1 MKLFKIGKVVSIGK
15 TYVIL
20 ESNYTG
26 YIIYVANPERFEKD
40 KVMKMFIYEHRSE
53 YSSAIYGFKEFKERI
68 LFEDLLS
75 VSGIGP
81 KTALSILKL
90 EAENVISYIQDK
102 NVESLSSIPSV
113 GTKTANQII
122 FELGN
127 KYKDVKAK
135 TDGKH
140 LPVEVAS
147 PLKTLGFN
155 QKQIDFAISELKPAD
170 SIEIL
175 VENAIRLIS
184 NAKHTQTQ

>member
-26 YIIYVANPERFEKD
+26 YIVYVAHPDRFEKD
-40 KVMKMFIYEHRSE
+40 KGVKMYIYEHKSE
-53 YSSAIYGFKEFKERI
+53 YTSAIYGFKEFRERI
-68 LFEDLLS
+68 LFEELLS

-81 KTALSILKL
+81 KTALSILRM
-90 EAENVISYIQDK
+90 EVNNVIAYIQNND
-102 NVESLSSIPSV
+102 VASLSSIPSV
-113 GTKTANQII
+113 GVKTANQII
-122 FELGN
+122 FELAN
-127 KYKDVKAK
+127 KYKDVKTKAE
-135 TDGKH
+135 GKF
-140 LPVEVAS
+140 LPIEVAS

-155 QKQIDFAISELKPAD
+155 QKQIDYAIGELKPAD

-184 NAKHTQTQ
+184 NAKHSQA